1 MPAGRRLALS
11 IIVFI
16 LVLLIL
22 STSGIVRFYTDL
34 LWFQEVGYPSA
45 FWVSIISRGLL
56 GLGFG
61 LASFLFLYLNLRLA
75 RGALRHIDI
84 GPKAFEL
91 PDFLTARRVSL
102 AFLIFSLLIGFLQG
116 LGASQYWLPAQ
127 EFLKG
132 ASFGVRD
139 PIFGLDI
146 GFYMFR
152 LSFLRYLY
160 EVASFLIVLA
170 AIVCGAI
177 YLVTGGVSIRG
188 LRVNLTGQ
196 ARYHLLGLVGLGFLV
211 KAWGYRLSMYNLL
224 YSPRGAVFGAGY
236 TDIHALLPG
245 LKILMGV
252 ALACGVAILAGA
264 FLPRLVKLAF
274 TGIAALIIASFVFGS
289 VYPSLVQR
297 FSVEPNELVRE
308 RPYIQRNVKFTRI
321 AYGLD
326 KIEERSFHPRDN
338 LAYEDLARH
347 RDTLNNIRLW
357 DWRPL
362 KQTYGQL
369 QEIRLYYEFGE
380 VDLDRYM
387 TGEGY
392 RQVALSPRELSL
404 NQMPQM
410 ARTWINEHLKYTH
423 GYGLVMSPVNKI
435 TEEGLPEFLI
445 KDIPPRS
452 TGMPSITRPEI
463 YFGERTN
470 QYVIVG
476 TKSGEFDYPVADQ
489 NAYAKYSGRAGI
501 GLSSLPRRI
510 LFALRFGTS
519 KILFSSEI
527 TSETKILFYRNIR
540 DRVQRI
546 APFLRYDADPYMVV
560 ADGRLFWIW
569 DAYTTSSMFPYSQ
582 PLTDGINYIRN
593 SVKVVVDAYNGD
605 VSFYL
610 VDEAEAVAATYKR
623 IYPGL
628 FKPFGA
634 MPDSLKSHIRYP
646 EDLFRIQANV
656 LNAYHMEDPDV
667 FYNKEDAWS
676 IAREVYAGQE
686 QEVAPYYVIMRP
698 PGEKKLQFILMLP
711 FTPVG
716 KNNMISWLFA
726 KCDPPDYG
734 RLVLYKFPK
743 EHLVYGPAQIE
754 ARIDQDPNISQLL
767 TLWSQ
772 KGSRVIR
779 GNLLVIPIENSII
792 YVEPLYLLAEQSELP
807 ELKRVTVAYGSRL
820 AMDTTFERALARA
833 FGRPIGVPGS
843 LEAGA
848 GRVVEVPSRPGAP
861 GENGAVAGQSV
872 RDLVMSAL
880 RQYGEMQDRVRRGD
894 WAGYGAA
901 LKNLEETLKTLE
913 RATK

>member
-1 MPAGRRLALS
+1 ML
-11 IIVFI
+11 IF
-16 LVLLIL
+16 VLLIL
-22 STSGIVRFYTDL
+22 SAGAIVRFYTDL
-34 LWFQEVGYPSA
+34 LWFREVGYPSA

-56 GLGFG
+56 GLAFG
-61 LASFLFLYLNLRLA
+61 LVSFLFVYLNLRVA
-75 RGALRHIDI
+75 RSALRHIGI
-84 GPKAFEL
+84 GPTAFEL
-91 PDFLTARRVSL
+91 PDFLTGRKVSS

-116 LGASQYWLPAQ
+116 LGASQYWLQAQ

-132 ASFGVRD
+132 ASFGVKD
-139 PIFGLDI
+139 PIFGLDV

-152 LSFLRYLY
+152 LPFLRYMY
-160 EVASFLIVLA
+160 DVVSFLIVLVV
-170 AIVCGAI
+170 ILCGAI
-177 YLVTGGVSIRG
+177 YLVSGEMSIRG
-188 LRVNLTGQ
+188 WRVNLSGQ
-196 ARYHLLGLVGLGFLV
+196 ARYHLAGLAGFGLIA
-211 KAWGYRLSMYNLL
+211 KAWGYRLGMYNLL

-245 LKILMGV
+245 LKILAGV
-252 ALACGVAILAGA
+252 ALACGLAILAGA
-264 FLPRLVKLAF
+264 FLQRFVRFALA
-274 TGIAALIIASFVFGS
+274 GLGALIIASFILGS

-308 RPYIQRNVKFTRI
+308 RPYIQKNIGFTRI

-326 KIEERSFHPRDN
+326 KIEERKFYPRDD
-338 LAYEDLARH
+338 LTYEDLARH
-347 RDTLNNIRLW
+347 EDTLRNVRLW

-369 QEIRLYYEFGE
+369 QEIRLYYEFGD
-380 VDLDRYM
+380 VDLDRYI
-387 TGEGY
+387 TEKGY

-404 NQMPQM
+404 NQVPQT
-410 ARTWINEHLKYTH
+410 ARTWVNEHLKYTH
-423 GYGLVMSPVNKI
+423 GYGLVMSPVNDV
-435 TEEGLPEFLI
+435 TEEGLPEFFI
-445 KDIPPRS
+445 KDIPPKS
-452 TGMPSITRPEI
+452 SGGPSITRPEI

-489 NAYAKYSGRAGI
+489 NAYTKYSGRAGVK
-501 GLSSLPRRI
+501 LSSLPRRL

-527 TSETKILFYRNIR
+527 TDETRILFYRNIR

-560 ADGRLFWIW
+560 ADGRLFWMW
-569 DAYTTSSMFPYSQ
+569 DAYTTSSMFPYSR
-582 PLTDGINYIRN
+582 PLDDGTNYIRN
-593 SVKVVVDAYNGD
+593 PIKVVVDAYNGD

-610 VDEAEAVAATYKR
+610 IDEKEAVAATYMR

-628 FKPFGA
+628 FKPFSA

-646 EDLFRIQANV
+646 EDLFRIQASM
-656 LNAYHMEDPDV
+656 LNAYHMENPDV
-667 FYNKEDAWS
+667 FYNKEDSWS

-686 QEVAPYYVIMRP
+686 QEVEPYYVIMRP
-698 PGEKKLQFILMLP
+698 PGEEKLQFILMLP

-716 KNNMISWLFA
+716 KNNMIGWLFA

-734 RLVLYKFPK
+734 KLVLYKLPK
-743 EHLVYGPAQIE
+743 ERLVYGPAQIE
-754 ARIDQDPNISQLL
+754 ARIDQDPSISQLL

-807 ELKRVTVAYGSRL
+807 ELKQVTVAYGSRL

-833 FGRPIGVPGS
+833 FGRPA
-843 LEAGA
+843 EAA
-848 GRVVEVPSRPGAP
+848 GRFVAGTRQGVVQAEVRAQPGAS
-861 GENGAVAGQSV
+861 GGTGVVTGQSV
-872 RDLVMSAL
+872 RDLVISAL
-880 RQYGEMQDRVRRGD
+880 RQYREMQDRIKRGD

-901 LKNLEETLKTLE
+901 LKGLEEVLNTLD
-913 RATK
+913 RMTKK